1 MKKNKI
7 FIKNFIWN
15 ILGTGLNA
23 FNSLFFMIAVTRI
36 NGLNDAGIFTLAFS
50 TACILYVIGT
60 YAGRVYQVTESDKTI
75 TDKEYVVN
83 RVISCVLMLV
93 MALVFVI
100 LRKYDLYKS
109 IIFILLSTYKCLEA
123 FCDVLYGIMQKNNLL
138 HNVGK
143 SYFFKAVL
151 SVSLFIIIDLI
162 TKNLIYSC
170 LAIIFSWLTIML
182 IYDMRITRTL
192 IKNISI
198 NKVNIIK
205 IFKNGFFVFI
215 ITFLGLYILNA
226 PKYAIDNLGV
236 EELQAIFGIIIM
248 PATVMGLFAQFL
260 IHPYL
265 TTITELYNNRKYK
278 QFINLLYKSIIYILA
293 VGIVCCLA
301 GYFLGSFVLGLIYN
315 VDLSQYSLNLLF
327 ILIAATFYTMAN
339 IILSFL
345 ITMRYNFIQFII
357 YVCVSIFTLILST
370 VLTNMYQI
378 TGATIAY
385 LATMILIFI
394 LYSIAIY
401 VIFKFIKK
409 KENLNESTVK

>member
-198 NKVNIIK
+198 KKVNIIK